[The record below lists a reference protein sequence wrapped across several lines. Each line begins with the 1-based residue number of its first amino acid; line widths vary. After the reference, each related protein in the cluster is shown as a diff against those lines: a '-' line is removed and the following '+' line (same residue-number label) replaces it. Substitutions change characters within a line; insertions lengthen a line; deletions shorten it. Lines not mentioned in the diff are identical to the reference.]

1 MPEYYDAT
9 KKRDAAF
16 FAKRRAARVRIGNDV
31 WIGHGVTVLA
41 GVTVGDG
48 AVLAAGAVVA
58 RDIAPYTIVGGVP
71 ARVIKERFP
80 RHIARR
86 LQAIAWWNWPFDVIM
101 ARLES
106 FQSED
111 VEAFCARYEDQAY
124 PLK

>member
-1 MPEYYDAT
+1 M
-9 KKRDAAF
+9 
-16 FAKRRAARVRIGNDV
+16 
-31 WIGHGVTVLA
+31 
-41 GVTVGDG
+41 
-48 AVLAAGAVVA
+48 LAAGAVVA

-111 VEAFCARYEDQAY
+111 VEAFCARFEDQAL